1 MVAIQ
6 ATPPSI
12 DKDAPLVDPPPG
24 VQSDFDNPPN
34 GNATMNGI
42 ASLSLALT
50 IIAFSVHAFGKTRT
64 KLHIEDYLVIPAL
77 GSFIAFHI
85 FVYRITSTT
94 GYFVRGWNLQVK
106 DEAWHLF
113 NIYITTTMYNVT
125 MILLKAAI
133 LFQWARIFS
142 PGKRNIFFWLC
153 YSIAGVNA
161 VFYLATILI
170 DLLYCQPIQ
179 YHWDPT
185 IPGGHCGNDDLL
197 SPLSAAINV
206 LLDLIILILPQRV
219 IWRLN
224 MSFRKKIGVSLVF
237 LTGLLCIVSA
247 SIRLSFA
254 VELLNGGDYAYDA
267 SFEVLLGSL
276 EMTFAFLTVSLPGV
290 PKSVVIMSQYT
301 RSSLERVTHTSRG
314 TWRGLFTTLTSR
326 SKSDGNNTY
335 RHAETDERGL
345 LSVAKAH
352 SSDGAS
358 SKQLE
363 AASIPMQG
371 LSREVQDNAILR
383 TTRFNVSESFVSD
396 DNALNYRGLVPSQH
410 PWQPLSNKS
419 QAR

>member
-12 DKDAPLVDPPPG
+12 DLDAPLVDPPPG

-50 IIAFSVHAFGKTRT
+50 IIAFSVHAFGKIRT
-64 KLHIEDYLVIPAL
+64 KLHIEDWV
-77 GSFIAFHI
+77 FHNLPHI
-85 FVYRITSTT
+85 RLSN
-94 GYFVRGWNLQVK
+94 YFYHRLLRSGWNLQVK

-133 LFQWARIFS
+133 LFQWARIFT

-254 VELLNGGDYAYDA
+254 VELLTGGDYAYDA

-276 EMTFAFLTVSLPGV
+276 EMTFAFLTFSLPGV

-410 PWQPLSNKS
+410 PWQPLSNKP